1 MAEHD
6 KTTSSFNPLD
16 FLIGAG
22 GTGLLAS
29 AYSDLG
35 KIGERGLKL
44 GTELAEEQLGQAE
57 FRPYTITTGTGGR
70 FGVTRDPETGQLAT
84 TMSYSPQ
91 EQALSQALFGQAG
104 QMLGQPTPGAMQMQQ
119 AGIDVFGRGQGMIGQ
134 PVFGVDP
141 TRAASTQAFGLG
153 GQFMDQ
159 AGMSTADREA
169 AIYERMRAAQRPG
182 EERQALGLEERLAAQ
197 GRLGVRTAQYGG
209 TPEQLAMAQAQEEA
223 KNQAMLGAMGQARAE
238 QAQQAA
244 LGAQYA
250 GLGTGLAGQAQG
262 LSAAQQAQGL
272 DLMRAGQG
280 FLGGSQA
287 LQTGQQQLGMGA
299 LAGAYLPQQQLIAAL
314 SPGQTAAASGQQA
327 QLYGAGLFGEAK
339 ASGIDVLLGSALGQ
353 ANLAGS
359 LGSGL
364 LGGALGGG
372 YDIGLRKIISDFT

>member
-1 MAEHD
+1 MLE
-6 KTTSSFNPLD
+6 
-16 FLIGAG
+16 FLLGAG

-35 KIGERGLKL
+35 KIGERGIAL

-70 FGVTRDPETGQLAT
+70 FGVTRDPATGQLAT

-104 QMLGQPTPGAMQMQQ
+104 QMLGQPTPGAMQMQR
-119 AGIDVFGRGQGMIGQ
+119 AGMDVFGRGQEMIGQ

-141 TRAASTQAFGLG
+141 TRDASTQAFGLG
-153 GQFMDQ
+153 GQFMEQ

-209 TPEQLAMAQAQEEA
+209 TPEQLAMAKAQEEA
-223 KNQAMLGAMGQARAE
+223 KNQAMLGAMGQAQAE

-262 LSAAQQAQGL
+262 LSAAQQAQAL
-272 DLMRAGQG
+272 QAMQAGQG

-287 LQTGQQQLGMGA
+287 LQAGQQQLGMGA

-327 QLYGAGLFGEAK
+327 QLYGAGLFGEAM

-359 LGSGL
+359 LGGGL
-364 LGGALGGG
+364 LGGALGGD
-372 YDIGLRKIISDFT
+372 YDIGIPKITI